1 MMLRDLRHAKTGLS
15 CTVLAGLLASGCASV
30 LPADG
35 PRRSDIKQ
43 ETPAS
48 AAAFQVVDVDDAVT
62 RRLLTQRTQQ
72 LFSETLGNTGHTRVV
87 GAGDVLEVWIWEAVP
102 ALLFSESATA
112 AMPNEAS
119 SPQSGTLAAAGS
131 SSSSHAVT
139 LPDQV
144 VDDDGTIYVP
154 FAGRISVAGKTLGAI
169 EMNITRRL
177 RGKANQPEVVVRL
190 AHSFYSSATVVGE
203 VTTSTR
209 VQLVPGNDRLLDALA
224 AASGIRATVPV
235 SKTMI
240 QVTRGSEVHA
250 LPLESIIRD
259 PRQNVPLQPGDVV
272 TALFQPFAFTV
283 LGASGKVNDE
293 VPFEAQ
299 GISLAQALARS
310 GGLDDQR
317 SNPKGVFIFRF
328 EPPSALD
335 SAHQPTVTTP
345 DGKVPV
351 VYRLDLSDPRSFF
364 LIQSF
369 PINNK
374 DVLYVSDAPSIGL
387 QKFLNILVQAAYPVN
402 AAKQAG
408 F

>member
-1 MMLRDLRHAKTGLS
+1 
-15 CTVLAGLLASGCASV
+15 
-30 LPADG
+30 
-35 PRRSDIKQ
+35 
-43 ETPAS
+43 
-48 AAAFQVVDVDDAVT
+48 
-62 RRLLTQRTQQ
+62 
-72 LFSETLGNTGHTRVV
+72 
-87 GAGDVLEVWIWEAVP
+87 
-102 ALLFSESATA
+102 
-112 AMPNEAS
+112 
-119 SPQSGTLAAAGS
+119 
-131 SSSSHAVT
+131 
-139 LPDQV
+139 
-144 VDDDGTIYVP
+144 
-154 FAGRISVAGKTLGAI
+154 
-169 EMNITRRL
+169 
-177 RGKANQPEVVVRL
+177 VRL
-190 AHSFYSSATVVGE
+190 AHSVYSSATVVGE

-224 AASGIRATVPV
+224 AASGIRTTVPV
-235 SKTMI
+235 NKTMI
-240 QVTRGSEVHA
+240 QVTRGNEVHA

-259 PRQNVPLQPGDVV
+259 PRQNVPLRPGDVV

-317 SNPKGVFIFRF
+317 SNAKGVFIFRF

-351 VYRLDLSDPRSFF
+351 VYRIDLSDPRSFF

-387 QKFLNILVQAAYPVN
+387 QKFLNILVQAAYPIN
-402 AAKQAG
+402 AGKQAG